1 MLRPRR
7 GEVQAKHATRA
18 GDTAYAELA
27 RDACDVGG
35 GRNDDGSSAGGDN
48 DYEDV
53 DSDVVEIFYLATEC

>member
-7 GEVQAKHATRA
+7 GEVQASRATA
-18 GDTAYAELA
+18 AHAELA
-27 RDACDVGG
+27 SDACDVGDG
-35 GRNDDGSSAGGDN
+35 SRNDDGSSAGGDN

>member
-7 GEVQAKHATRA
+7 GVEQANRTPV

-35 GRNDDGSSAGGDN
+35 GRVDDGSNAGGDN